1 METGTKR
8 TAYQAELEEPD
19 TKFYGYGEKSVLG
32 KRKDRTATLSN
43 VDSVAKKKRLTGP
56 KVVHQN
62 RPKVTGKRGLDSGE
76 QSASNRFKTSDVMEI
91 VQEVVPEIVAKV
103 AKEKVVKEK
112 KAKKAKKEKKE
123 KKEKVKRAPTA
134 YNNFV
139 QIERANYRA
148 ENLRPIVGAGNK
160 SRYVQKDGQP
170 FTSDDNKTLTS
181 NIAAQWRFLQTQL
194 DKNGN
199 PLAPLP
205 KVSDPKSKPRKTTGT
220 LKEKWAYAKQ
230 HKDDFFKDGKWDI
243 SAITKL
249 SVLLDENG
257 ILVRK

>member
-160 SRYVQKDGQP
+160 SRYVQKNGQP
-170 FTSDDNKTLTS
+170 FTSADNKMVTK
-181 NIAAQWRFLQTQL
+181 NIGMKWKQLQSQ
-194 DKNGN
+194 G
-199 PLAPLP
+199 LAPLP

-220 LKEKWAYAKQ
+220 LKQKWAYAKQ
-230 HKDDFFKDGKWDI
+230 NPDIFFKNGKWDI

-249 SVLLDENG
+249 SV
-257 ILVRK
+257 